1 MLFSFRI
8 RHSLQSYIQ
17 RSYIHVYSLHSAAYF
32 TDTTSDSSWF
42 LHSGLGIVY
51 DKCCGYFL
59 NRGAV
64 GKWANI
70 GRGVSRVEKDGG
82 FSGAGTSLGTGSGEG
97 ASRTGSGAGAGG
109 TGPGD
114 GGSGAVGGG
123 LAVLLARSK
132 MWLRA
137 SEKVLMLM
145 AGMAVKA
152 VRVTGD
158 RGQHSKD
165 MQERGGKMY
174 LYQPLLVPQQFGL
187 ALMLGGLSG

>member
-1 MLFSFRI
+1 
-8 RHSLQSYIQ
+8 
-17 RSYIHVYSLHSAAYF
+17 
-32 TDTTSDSSWF
+32 
-42 LHSGLGIVY
+42 
-51 DKCCGYFL
+51 
-59 NRGAV
+59 
-64 GKWANI
+64 
-70 GRGVSRVEKDGG
+70 VSRVEKDGG

-132 MWLRA
+132 MWLTA
-137 SEKVLMLM
+137 SEKVLMSM
-145 AGMAVKA
+145 AGKAVKA

-165 MQERGGKMY
+165 MQERGERCIY
-174 LYQPLLVPQQFGL
+174 ISPSLSHSSL
-187 ALMLGGLSG
+187 ALH